1 MGRREGGRE
10 GEGGRSFLP
19 VVGRTAAGTLLVLC
33 RSKLVPKRLNILCVG
48 ECWASPSH
56 TKTQQEAR
64 FACMLWIASWM
75 MMVEGGREGWMR
87 ANRAGLLSKAR
98 QYIKSRQRRM
108 ARVCAWWVALCL
120 FPSGIVTSP
129 SKMSISVSGA
139 KAIKNHHFAS
149 PPSPRPLLSSPLS
162 KPHQQPPNAPT
173 NTPTEAARRRE
184 GRGEPS

>member
-19 VVGRTAAGTLLVLC
+19 VVGRKAAGTLLVLC

-64 FACMLWIASWM
+64 FVCMLWIASWM

-87 ANRAGLLSKAR
+87 ANRAGLLSTAH

-139 KAIKNHHFAS
+139 EAIKIDQKSSFRLPSLPSS
-149 PPSPRPLLSSPLS
+149 PPLLT
-162 KPHQQPPNAPT
+162 PPQT
-173 NTPTEAARRRE
+173 TPTTA
-184 GRGEPS
+184 